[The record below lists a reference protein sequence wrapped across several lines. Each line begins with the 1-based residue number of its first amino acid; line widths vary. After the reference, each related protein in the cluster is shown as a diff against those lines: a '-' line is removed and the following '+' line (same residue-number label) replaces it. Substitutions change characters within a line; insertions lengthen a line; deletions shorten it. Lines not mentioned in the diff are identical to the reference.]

1 MDRSTPTHNSS
12 NKGLNVSYLVSL
24 MVLCARHANRLSKKL
39 KPKKRTRY
47 ENFDGRWNLT
57 SSPMRFKAEKE
68 KTATMKEEEHGLW
81 QREILMGGK
90 CEPLDFSGVIHYDRN
105 GRQLREMPRGTP
117 FPVTQPVLKTGRR
130 ERGSPLDMTETNDFE
145 TANRLCL

>member
-12 NKGLNVSYLVSL
+12 NKGLSVSYLVSL

-47 ENFDGRWNLT
+47 ENFGGRWNMA

-68 KTATMKEEEHGLW
+68 KTAAMEEEQHGLW

-105 GRQLREMPRGTP
+105 GRQLREMPPRSPRGTP
-117 FPVTQPVLKTGRR
+117 FPVLKTGRR
-130 ERGSPLDMTETNDFE
+130 ERVAVGHDRN
-145 TANRLCL
+145 